1 MSLEDKKTENGK
13 GEKGA
18 VLGMPGR
25 SQGESWIYVFTYKAN
40 VNRQMHCRFFRHEKG
55 GDLITK

>member
-1 MSLEDKKTENGK
+1 MSLEDKKAENGK

-25 SQGESWIYVFTYKAN
+25 SQGREL
-40 VNRQMHCRFFRHEKG
+40 
-55 GDLITK
+55 DLCIHLQGERKSTDALSILFVTRRVVI